1 MADNIAQQFAGLPI
15 EDLIV
20 SPLVGMAKGQAKLN
34 DVTWKY
40 ISEVAFEPVD
50 ASDASN
56 KKVKTRFLDVQLN
69 RYVTNPE
76 TGAQELQQIN
86 SMVPMLPLVPLP
98 SLAITSADIEFT
110 MEVKQSEQSKD
121 SSDSAASLSASA
133 SGGFWGM
140 KYSVSMSGSVST
152 HKENTRST
160 DNSAKYNVKVHA
172 EQLPATEGMLKLSDM
187 LNMMMEPSVVSQAV
201 DPNK

>member
-50 ASDASN
+50 ASDANN

-76 TGAQELQQIN
+76 SGAQELQQIN

-121 SSDSAASLSASA
+121 SSDSSASLSASA

-140 KYSVSMSGSVST
+140 KYSVSMSVSVST

-172 EQLPATEGMLKLSDM
+172 
-187 LNMMMEPSVVSQAV
+187 
-201 DPNK
+201 